1 MVINSYEV
9 YMIDKKWKKRVYAR
23 LRKKCIDNRLDY
35 KVAGNMQ
42 QFAKSADEMAVADY
56 YSKIY
61 IAERELEA
69 IIGD

>member
-9 YMIDKKWKKRVYAR
+9 YMIDKKWKKIVYAR

-61 IAERELEA
+61 IAERELED

>member
-1 MVINSYEV
+1 MVIKSYEV
-9 YMIDKKWKKRVYAR
+9 YMMDKKWKKIVYTR

-61 IAERELEA
+61 IAERELED
-69 IIGD
+69 IIED

>member
-9 YMIDKKWKKRVYAR
+9 YMIDKKWKKIVYTR
-23 LRKKCIDNRLDY
+23 LRKKCIDNGLDY

-61 IAERELEA
+61 IAERELED

>member
-1 MVINSYEV
+1 
-9 YMIDKKWKKRVYAR
+9 MIDKKLKKRVYIR
-23 LRKKCIDNRLDY
+23 LRKKCIDNGLDY

-69 IIGD
+69 IIGY

>member
-23 LRKKCIDNRLDY
+23 LRKKCTDNRLDY

-42 QFAKSADEMAVADY
+42 QFAKSAD
-56 YSKIY
+56 
-61 IAERELEA
+61 
-69 IIGD
+69 

>member
-1 MVINSYEV
+1 M
-9 YMIDKKWKKRVYAR
+9 MDKKWKKIVYTR
-23 LRKKCIDNRLDY
+23 LRQKCIDNGLDY

-61 IAERELEA
+61 MAERELEA

>member
-1 MVINSYEV
+1 MTNK
-9 YMIDKKWKKRVYAR
+9 DLKKRVYMR
-23 LRKKCIDNRLDY
+23 LRKKCIDNGLDY

-42 QFAKSADEMAVADY
+42 QFAKSADEMVIADY

>member
-9 YMIDKKWKKRVYAR
+9 YMIDKKWKKIVYAR

-56 YSKIY
+56 FSKIY
-61 IAERELEA
+61 MAERELEA

>member
-1 MVINSYEV
+1 MT
-9 YMIDKKWKKRVYAR
+9 DKEWKKRVYMR
-23 LRKKCIDNRLDY
+23 LRKKCIVNGLDY

-42 QFAKSADEMAVADY
+42 QFAETADEMAVADY

-61 IAERELEA
+61 MAERELDA

>member
-1 MVINSYEV
+1 MNKEL
-9 YMIDKKWKKRVYAR
+9 KEWKKRVYMR
-23 LRKKCIDNRLDY
+23 LRKKCIVNGLDY

-42 QFAKSADEMAVADY
+42 QFAETSDEWAVADY

-61 IAERELEA
+61 MAERELEA

>member
-9 YMIDKKWKKRVYAR
+9 YMMDKKWKKRVYMK
-23 LRKKCIDNRLDY
+23 LRKKCIVNGLDY

-42 QFAKSADEMAVADY
+42 QFAKSDDEMAVADY

>member
-23 LRKKCIDNRLDY
+23 LRKKCTDNQLDY

-69 IIGD
+69 IIGY

>member
-1 MVINSYEV
+1 
-9 YMIDKKWKKRVYAR
+9 MIDKKWKKRVYIR
-23 LRKKCIDNRLDY
+23 LRKKCIDNGLDY

-61 IAERELEA
+61 MAERELEA
-69 IIGD
+69 IIGN